1 MLNYQRVNNGTWLY
15 LSQSKVKIRWDVCY
29 RSDLCATAWPAAF
42 FATCDPKNQL
52 KISRK
57 PFQVGGGWERPVQ
70 PCSNVLLC
78 FLMLLLAYKT
88 VYFWYFWQSHCCKVH
103 PHSHELV
110 YKLPRLYIYLPKTV
124 VSPLSPIIT
133 HVPFVES
140 PFLWVISPL
149 CQGYKSLEGTVT
161 SVECGR
167 PVHWLSQGWWS
178 HHMLGE
184 QMANIMGIL
193 AFIYYMY

>member
-1 MLNYQRVNNGTWLY
+1 MWKSAGM
-15 LSQSKVKIRWDVCY
+15 
-29 RSDLCATAWPAAF
+29 CATALICGEPG
-42 FATCDPKNQL
+42 QL
-52 KISRK
+52 PSFPPVIPRISSFSRK
-57 PFQVGGGWERPVQ
+57 PFQFGGGWERPVQ

-88 VYFWYFWQSHCCKVH
+88 VYFWYVLLSHRCKVH

-110 YKLPRLYIYLPKTV
+110 YKLLRLYIYLPKTL
-124 VSPLSPIIT
+124 VSPLSPIT

-140 PFLWVISPL
+140 PLSSGWFHH

-167 PVHWLSQGWWS
+167 LTQ
-178 HHMLGE
+178 
-184 QMANIMGIL
+184 L
-193 AFIYYMY
+193 AFRVMDPPVGKKNGEYHGHIDIHILYVPSGELT